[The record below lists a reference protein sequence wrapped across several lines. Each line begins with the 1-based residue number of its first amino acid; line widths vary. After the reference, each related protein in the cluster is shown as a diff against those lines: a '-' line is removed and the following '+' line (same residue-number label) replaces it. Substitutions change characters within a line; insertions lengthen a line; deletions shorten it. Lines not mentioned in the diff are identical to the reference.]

1 MKGINIM
8 NKKLIPLILTASL
21 VMTALT
27 GCNITIHVN
36 EDNTESEIEETS
48 EKNVEITISDG
59 EEELAEA
66 RSELNEIDDQ
76 IVELFKRRMEI
87 SERIAEIKQ
96 ANDMP
101 ILNQGREDEVIQRLT
116 EGCDEDMAEYITELY
131 KEIFEISRACQEK
144 FMNQESK

>member
-1 MKGINIM
+1 M
-8 NKKLIPLILTASL
+8 ASL
-21 VMTALT
+21 VMTTLT

-36 EDNTESEIEETS
+36 EDNTESETEETS

-76 IVELFKRRMEI
+76 IVELFKQRMEI
-87 SERIAEIKQ
+87 SERIAKIKQ

-116 EGCDEDMAEYITELY
+116 EGCDEEMSEYITELY
-131 KEIFEISRACQEK
+131 KEIFEISRACQEEYI
-144 FMNQESK
+144 NSESN